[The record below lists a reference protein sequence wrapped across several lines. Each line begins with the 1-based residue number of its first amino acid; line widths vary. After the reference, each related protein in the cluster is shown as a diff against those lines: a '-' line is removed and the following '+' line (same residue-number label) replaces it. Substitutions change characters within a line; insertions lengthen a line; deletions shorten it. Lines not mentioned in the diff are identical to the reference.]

1 MLPRR
6 FAARYAPGL
15 NKGFAVGLGYIRHS
29 SFSIACIVYSNDI
42 VDVAECIVFLQL
54 THV

>member
-29 SFSIACIVYSNDI
+29 SCNI